1 MEIHFEKITP
11 KNQKEV
17 ESLSLF
23 PEQVSFIES
32 VSDCLKE
39 AEEISEWK
47 TVAIYDKNQLI
58 GFAMYGYFTLPEEG
72 PWLDRF
78 LIDKKYQK
86 KGYGKIAV
94 LALLQQIIKEYHYK
108 KIYLSV
114 YDVNAVAIHLYQS
127 VGFCFNGNY
136 DTKGEKIMV
145 YHV

>member
-94 LALLQQIIKEYHYK
+94 LALMQQIIKEYHYK

-136 DTKGEKIMV
+136 DTKG
-145 YHV
+145 